1 MIDSRKYFTHSSL
14 TIQTLML
21 FLWNTVIDYMISISS
36 VSHQYGNSPALQFAD
51 WQVNDAEQWL
61 LLGQSG
67 SGKTTLLHILTGL
80 LKPSGGKV
88 HINNTDLYQLTSKKL
103 DAFRGQHIGIIFQ
116 KPHLIK
122 SLSIAENLMLAQRFA
137 GLRTNQK
144 RIEEVLTSLDM
155 AHKRNAYP
163 QELSQG
169 QLQRVTIARAVINK
183 PTLLIAD
190 EPTSSLD
197 DKNAEAVLALLK
209 QQSELNQA
217 TLVVATHDKRVKDA
231 FNLTYSLA

>member
-1 MIDSRKYFTHSSL
+1 
-14 TIQTLML
+14 
-21 FLWNTVIDYMISISS
+21 MISITS
-36 VSHQYGNSPALQFAD
+36 VSHQYSTEQALKFAD
-51 WQVNDAEQWL
+51 WQVNNGEQWL

-80 LKPSGGKV
+80 LKPTNGEIK
-88 HINNTDLYQLTSKKL
+88 IDDTDLYALSSKKL
-103 DAFRGQHIGIIFQ
+103 DEFRGQQIGIVFQ

-122 SLSIAENLMLAQRFA
+122 SLSITENLILAQSFA
-137 GLRTNQK
+137 GLATDKN
-144 RIEEVLTSLDM
+144 RIEEVLASLDM
-155 AHKRNAYP
+155 AHKKNAYP

-209 QQSELNQA
+209 EQSELNKA

-231 FNLTYSLA
+231 FNLTYSLS